1 MFNYYALLMIL
12 TNQVKFSDNYYVA
25 TLLHCLAE
33 SMVEPQGG
41 INLDFSDLSEET
53 AEIELRRAAQNEI
66 SRYQRIDEY
75 IPSYRNLYT
84 RATLFCQKRL
94 MEAKVEPRRLA
105 FFMPYIR
112 PGNLDEV
119 RLAAFEALIEL
130 GMLRKPS
137 FMQCALR
144 LFSTE
149 PSPFLRN
156 HFWSLIERGFGL
168 IALGEPE
175 AEVQPIS
182 NGFVIAE
189 GESAEVRQERAERT
203 GSLEGAL
210 RSFQRRLANDEV
222 LQEALMDALRYVTH
236 FLNLRGRSAN

>member
-1 MFNYYALLMIL
+1 
-12 TNQVKFSDNYYVA
+12 VKFSDNYYVA

-41 INLDFSDLSEET
+41 INFDFNDLSEET

-94 MEAKVEPRRLA
+94 MESKIESRRLA
-105 FFMPYIR
+105 VFMPYVR

-130 GMLRKPS
+130 GMLRNPS
-137 FMQCALR
+137 FMRYALR
-144 LFSTE
+144 LFCTE
-149 PSPFLRN
+149 PSPFLRD

-175 AEVQPIS
+175 VEAQPVS

-203 GSLEGAL
+203 GSLEGAS
-210 RSFQRRLANDEV
+210 RSFQKQLANNQV
-222 LQEALMDALRYVTH
+222 LQEALMNALRYVALFH
-236 FLNLRGRSAN
+236 VLESHSAY